1 MTVKVALVHEWLTV
15 IGGSEKVFKEITL
28 LFPGADIYTLVA
40 KKETIATLCL
50 DQHHITTSFIQKL
63 PFAKTKYRFYLPLF
77 AFAIEQFDLSEYDL
91 IISSSH
97 AVAKGVLVN
106 SNQIHVC
113 YCHSPIRYA
122 WDMHYQYLKGAG
134 LNKGLK
140 GILVKYLLHRIRQ
153 WDIISSNRVDFFV
166 ANSEY
171 ISKRIKKI
179 YNRESTVIYPNVAV
193 EDFVPVKQK
202 EDFYVTCSR
211 FVPYK
216 KINVIVEAFSYMPDK
231 KLIIIGDG
239 PDFKKIKKMATS
251 NVVLMGYQPFDVLK
265 HYLSKAKAFVF
276 AAEEDFGIISVEA
289 QASGTPVIAFGK
301 GGSTETVINNKTGV
315 FFYKQTAISI
325 IEAIIYFEQNIQKF
339 DHNEIAEHASL
350 FSTLRFR
357 HEFKLYL
364 EGVIKN
370 RQ

>member
-1 MTVKVALVHEWLTV
+1 MKVAIVHEWLTV

-28 LFPGADIYTLVA
+28 LFPEADIYTLVS
-40 KKETIATLCL
+40 KEETIDTLCL
-50 DQHHITTSFIQKL
+50 NKHKLYTSFIQKL
-63 PFAKTKYRFYLPLF
+63 IFSKTKYRSYLPFFSL
-77 AFAIEQFDLSEYDL
+77 AIEQFDLSKYDL

-106 SNQIHVC
+106 ASQTHVC

-122 WDMHYQYLKGAG
+122 WDLHYEYLKGSG

-140 GILVKYLLHRIRQ
+140 GILVKYFLHRIRQ
-153 WDIISSNRVDFFV
+153 WDIISANRVDYFI

-193 EDFVPVKQK
+193 EQFEPVQQK

-216 KINVIVEAFSYMPDK
+216 KIDVIVEAFKSMPDK
-231 KLIIIGDG
+231 KLIVIGDG
-239 PDFKKIKKMATS
+239 PDFKRIKKMAS
-251 NVVLMGYQPFDVLK
+251 PNVTLMGYQPFEVLK
-265 HYLSKAKAFVF
+265 HYLSRAKAFVF

-289 QASGTPVIAFGK
+289 QACGTPVIAFGK
-301 GGSTETVINNKTGV
+301 GGSTETVINGKTGV
-315 FFYKQTAISI
+315 FFYEQSA
-325 IEAIIYFEQNIQKF
+325 EAINKAVCVFEKNIEDF
-339 DHNEIAEHASL
+339 NYLEIAEHASA
-350 FSTLRFR
+350 FSTGRFR
-357 HEFKLYL
+357 KEFKSFIQNITGNA
-364 EGVIKN
+364 E
-370 RQ
+370 